1 MGSKDDIAFWHNRAE
16 QARAMADRAITPE
29 IRQIHLTRA
38 DLYAS
43 HARDSEQLIN
53 RPYIRS
59 V

>member
-1 MGSKDDIAFWHNRAE
+1 MGSRDDIDFWRNRAE
-16 QARAMADRAITPE
+16 QARAMADRAITPA

-38 DLYAS
+38 DLYTS
-43 HARDSEQLIN
+43 HVRDSEQLIN